1 MYSET
6 AGLSYENH
14 DGPDARGNEPDDDQP
29 EAGLP
34 RVVSYPDAPAFP
46 DLTASAAHDR
56 ASDDELPD
64 HPPGMPGDRDTGPPD
79 TPDAVTPD
87 AVTPDAVTPP
97 AGIDALLD
105 DRDGA
110 DADDGQLSADEPP
123 ADRTPIDIAERA
135 LPQLNRATGS
145 RPASADNRAEATQ
158 TRAFGIMGGGS
169 GAGAHAS
176 RSGPA
181 RRQRILDLAMD
192 PRMRY
197 WRERLVIMVIAG
209 VLCGILW
216 GWIGGLTL
224 AIIAGIAH
232 AAWRSRTVGAIP
244 PGIKLTRAQRITQRK
259 LVALKRAG
267 YRSLNARP
275 IPDSEDVIDHLV
287 VGPTGV
293 YAIDSEKWNRRL
305 PIRTRNGKQ
314 LWLGP
319 TSQKAR
325 LEHAKW
331 EAGRASELLSAR
343 LGRDIV
349 VRPALAIYGPHIP
362 WDIAVIRDVDV
373 FNGTRLRKYLKRR
386 SKIRAVSKL
395 GRADIAAIYAAAEA
409 VLPFGIPV
417 ASEVVSSLTGG

>member
-6 AGLSYENH
+6 AGLSYEDH
-14 DGPDARGNEPDDDQP
+14 DGPDARGNEPDDDQT
-29 EAGLP
+29 EADLP

-46 DLTASAAHDR
+46 DLTAAAHDA

-64 HPPGMPGDRDTGPPD
+64 DPPGMPDDHDTGPPD
-79 TPDAVTPD
+79 AIVPDAVTP
-87 AVTPDAVTPP
+87 AV
-97 AGIDALLD
+97 GIDALLD
-105 DRDGA
+105 DPDSA
-110 DADDGQLSADEPP
+110 DADDDQPPGDEPLTGGP
-123 ADRTPIDIAERA
+123 PIDITERA
-135 LPQLNRATGS
+135 RPQWNRTTGS
-145 RPASADNRAEATQ
+145 WPTSADDRAEATQ
-158 TRAFGIMGGGS
+158 TRAFGILGGGG

-176 RSGPA
+176 RGAPA

-197 WRERLVIMVIAG
+197 WRERLVIMLIAG
-209 VLCGILW
+209 VLFGILW

-224 AIIAGIAH
+224 AIVAGIAH
-232 AAWRSRTVGAIP
+232 AVWRSRTVGAIP

-259 LVALKRAG
+259 LGALKRAG
-267 YRSLNARP
+267 YRSLSARP

-319 TSQKAR
+319 ASQKAR

-395 GRADIAAIYAAAEA
+395 GREDVAAIYEAAEA

-417 ASEVVSSLTGG
+417 SSEVVSSLTGG

>member
-14 DGPDARGNEPDDDQP
+14 DGPDARGDEPDDQA
-29 EAGLP
+29 EADLP

-46 DLTASAAHDR
+46 DVTVAAPRDEAS
-56 ASDDELPD
+56 DELPD
-64 HPPGMPGDRDTGPPD
+64 DPAGMPDDHDTGPPD
-79 TPDAVTPD
+79 APDVVVPDAVTP
-87 AVTPDAVTPP
+87 A

-105 DRDGA
+105 DPDGL
-110 DADDGQLSADEPP
+110 DPDDDQPRPDE
-123 ADRTPIDIAERA
+123 AATGKLPIDIAERA
-135 LPQLNRATGS
+135 RPQWNRTTGS
-145 RPASADNRAEATQ
+145 WQASADDRAEATQ
-158 TRAFGIMGGGS
+158 TRTFAFTGS

-176 RSGPA
+176 RRGPA

-192 PRMRY
+192 PRTRY
-197 WRERLVIMVIAG
+197 WRERLVIMLIAG
-209 VLCGILW
+209 VLFGILW

-224 AIIAGIAH
+224 AIVAGIAH
-232 AAWRSRTVGAIP
+232 AVWRSRTVGAIP
-244 PGIKLTRAQRITQRK
+244 PGIRLTRAQRITQRK
-259 LVALKRAG
+259 LGALKRAG
-267 YRSLNARP
+267 YRSLSARP

-319 TSQKAR
+319 MSQKAR

-395 GRADIAAIYAAAEA
+395 GREDIAAIYEAAEA

-417 ASEVVSSLTGG
+417 SSEVLSSLTGR